1 MIITRA
7 FTWKA
12 EPLPNPNTIFILI
25 LRVGRAS
32 LFHQYILKEL
42 QTKNLLGSEFSSYK
56 IE

>member
-12 EPLPNPNTIFILI
+12 EPLPNPNTVFILI

-42 QTKNLLGSEFSSYK
+42 
-56 IE
+56 